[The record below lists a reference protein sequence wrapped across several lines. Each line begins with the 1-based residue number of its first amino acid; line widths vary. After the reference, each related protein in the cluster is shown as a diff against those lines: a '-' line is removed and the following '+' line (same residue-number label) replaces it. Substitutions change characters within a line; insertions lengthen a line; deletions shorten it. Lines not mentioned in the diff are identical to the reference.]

1 MNWKNAVF
9 DLIPIYNLHLDFR
22 LFKSHPFQFILF
34 TKGRKPSNK
43 YCFKMSRLSLSLL
56 NFIIQPDQPCK
67 DGQKRHFYCTHFH
80 SWSSDLSSHSCYKPT
95 ITMALHQPNRR
106 RKMIGNIQH
115 TQIKMYEGLALSF
128 FIHISYRTMIMPM
141 PKTNQKKI
149 FFISWFIVLFN
160 SFWVSYLKV

>member
-1 MNWKNAVF
+1 
-9 DLIPIYNLHLDFR
+9 
-22 LFKSHPFQFILF
+22 
-34 TKGRKPSNK
+34 
-43 YCFKMSRLSLSLL
+43 MSRLSLSLL

-80 SWSSDLSSHSCYKPT
+80 SWSSDLSSHFCYKPT

-128 FIHISYRTMIMPM
+128 FIHISYRTMINAKNK
-141 PKTNQKKI
+141 PKKNI
-149 FFISWFIVLFN
+149 FYFMIYCTFQQFLGQLFK
-160 SFWVSYLKV
+160 SIIIL